1 MEKTIKIKN
10 VFLFFTN
17 KNKTPMKRIVT
28 FAKFELANCTDYRM
42 WISVKSD
49 LLSFCYTKYKK

>member
-1 MEKTIKIKN
+1 MEKLVKIEN
-10 VFLFFTN
+10 LEMFFTN
-17 KNKTPMKRIVT
+17 KDKTPMKRIVT

-42 WISVKSD
+42 WISVKSY